1 MDKKEEYAYV
11 LDIVPPEQ
19 VLAKEPSIARRGFPR
34 NEVYLQVIGDEY
46 FTLMEVTLKPQ
57 MMAEV
62 GERIYVGS
70 GTRDKVNKI
79 VKRLKYDELTHEAK
93 ANLQEII
100 EKIVTGKESKFVDFF
115 NTAGPLT
122 LKLHS
127 LELLKGIGKKTLWRL
142 LEERNRK
149 KFTSYDDIRNRVGID
164 PVKLI
169 SERILRELRE
179 EDKYFL
185 FTASVAE

>member
-1 MDKKEEYAYV
+1 
-11 LDIVPPEQ
+11 
-19 VLAKEPSIARRGFPR
+19 
-34 NEVYLQVIGDEY
+34 
-46 FTLMEVTLKPQ
+46 MEVTLKPQ

-115 NTAGPLT
+115 NTAGPPLT

>member
-1 MDKKEEYAYV
+1 MDKREEYAYV
-11 LDIVPPEQ
+11 LDVVPPEQ
-19 VLAKEPSIARRGFPR
+19 ILAKEPAIARRGFPR

-57 MMAEV
+57 VMAEV
-62 GERIYVGS
+62 GERIYIGS

-93 ANLQEII
+93 ANLEDII
-100 EKIVTGKESKFVDFF
+100 QKIVMEKESKFIEFF

-127 LELLKGIGKKTLWRL
+127 LELLKGIGKKTLWQL
-142 LEERNRK
+142 LEERRRK
-149 KFTSYDDIRNRVGID
+149 KFSNYQDIRDRVGID

-169 SERILRELRE
+169 VERILKELRE

-185 FTASVAE
+185 FTAAPPE